1 MHFPRCGLPA
11 LTAALLFLLLPI
23 PASRGD
29 NLLAADGPGHSKTST
44 SHTVKQSGGKEVETK
59 TVVPPLVKPVNPWQ
73 ITIGVPGWLAGVS
86 GHTGFRG
93 VNPYVD
99 NTVIDILKHTN
110 VISSLLAEVRNG
122 RYSVLGDYLYLN
134 AQGGT
139 GERSGLVSKVDVS
152 LQQFI
157 GEFFGSYRVIEGPHG
172 WLDLLGGFRFTYLGE
187 QVGLQAN
194 NMAIDTASTN
204 LVDQFAQQLATP
216 NSDVRNLVQQNIVD
230 RLSSLKGPPNSSLP
244 VGPVAGGQPGK
255 IRDLVLQ
262 VIANREPELV
272 AAIRAGAQAKVAQI
286 KSQLVNQVSAKLTQ
300 QLSRSFSF
308 YDSWTDPVI
317 GLRGRYNLNKAFYL
331 TAETDVGGFGIGS
344 DIAVQAYAALGC
356 QLTRSIFSEVGY
368 RYLYDDFRDEGAND
382 FLYQLSLHGAQVTV
396 GITF

>member
-1 MHFPRCGLPA
+1 MHLSRCGLQT

-23 PASRGD
+23 PAIRGE
-29 NLLAADGPGHSKTST
+29 NLSEADAHGQSKTST
-44 SHTVKQSGGKEVETK
+44 KHTVNQSVGKEVETK
-59 TVVPPLVKPVNPWQ
+59 PVVPPPVKTTLPWQ

-99 NTVIDILKHTN
+99 SGVIGILKHTN
-110 VISSLLAEVRNG
+110 VISSLLAEIRNG

-139 GERSGLVSKVDVS
+139 GERSGLVSKVDAS

-157 GEFFGSYRVIEGPHG
+157 GEFFGSYRLIEGSHG
-172 WLDLLGGFRFTYLGE
+172 WLDLLGGFRFIYLGE

-216 NSDVRNLVQQNIVD
+216 NSDLRTLIQQNIVD
-230 RLSSLKGPPNSSLP
+230 KLSSLNGLPNPSLP

-255 IRDLVLQ
+255 IGDLIQQ
-262 VIANREPELV
+262 VIANQEAELV
-272 AAIRAGAQAKVAQI
+272 AAIKAGAQAKVNQI

-368 RYLYDDFRDEGAND
+368 RYLYEDFRDESAND
-382 FLYQLSLHGAQVTV
+382 FLYQLSLHGAQITV
-396 GITF
+396 GMKF

>member
-1 MHFPRCGLPA
+1 M
-11 LTAALLFLLLPI
+11 
-23 PASRGD
+23 
-29 NLLAADGPGHSKTST
+29 
-44 SHTVKQSGGKEVETK
+44 
-59 TVVPPLVKPVNPWQ
+59 
-73 ITIGVPGWLAGVS
+73 
-86 GHTGFRG
+86 
-93 VNPYVD
+93 
-99 NTVIDILKHTN
+99 
-110 VISSLLAEVRNG
+110 
-122 RYSVLGDYLYLN
+122 
-134 AQGGT
+134 
-139 GERSGLVSKVDVS
+139 
-152 LQQFI
+152 
-157 GEFFGSYRVIEGPHG
+157 IEGPHG

-216 NSDVRNLVQQNIVD
+216 NSDLRNLVQQNIVD
-230 RLSSLKGPPNSSLP
+230 KLSSLKGPPNPSLP
-244 VGPVAGGQPGK
+244 VGPVAEGQPGK
-255 IRDLVLQ
+255 IRDLIQQ
-262 VIANREPELV
+262 VIANQEPELV
-272 AAIRAGAQAKVAQI
+272 AAIRAGAQAKVNQI

-368 RYLYDDFRDEGAND
+368 RYLYEDFRDQGAND
-382 FLYQLSLHGAQVTV
+382 FLYQLSLHGAQITV
-396 GITF
+396 GIKF